1 MRSERPSTFRPP
13 APSRSNAGMLPAFEG
28 VCRLAPL
35 PPLDRIASGGRAPSA
50 AGSAPVAATPPCAV
64 TGTADRGRWPIDL
77 PDDHNAPRAHR
88 AGPFFDPAADRM
100 VVPVRA
106 SGDVFLIGTLLVLA
120 TLAAVAIG
128 AGFGWLAATLN

>member
-1 MRSERPSTFRPP
+1 MLSENPCTCRPNASSGRL
-13 APSRSNAGMLPAFEG
+13 AGMPPAFEG

-50 AGSAPVAATPPCAV
+50 AGSAPVAAIPPCAV
-64 TGTADRGRWPIDL
+64 TGTAERGRWPIDL
-77 PDDHNAPRAHR
+77 PDDHEAPRAHR
-88 AGPFFDPAADRM
+88 AGPFFDPATDTMIGLPR
-100 VVPVRA
+100 
-106 SGDVFLIGTLLVLA
+106 SGGDVFLVGGLLVLA

>member
-1 MRSERPSTFRPP
+1 MRSERPSTFRPT
-13 APSRSNAGMLPAFEG
+13 APSRSNAGMPPAFEG

-77 PDDHNAPRAHR
+77 PDDHDAPRPYR
-88 AGPFFDPAADRM
+88 AGPFFDPATDTMIGLPR
-100 VVPVRA
+100 
-106 SGDVFLIGTLLVLA
+106 SGGDVFLVGGLLVLA